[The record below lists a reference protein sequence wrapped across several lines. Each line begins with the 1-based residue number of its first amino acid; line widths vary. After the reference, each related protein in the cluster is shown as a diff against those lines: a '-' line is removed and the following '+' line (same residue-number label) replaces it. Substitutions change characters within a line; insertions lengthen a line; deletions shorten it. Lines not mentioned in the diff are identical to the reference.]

1 VVTRGGGGIKGSKES
16 AMMFSNGKKWMLTA
30 AIAGA
35 MTALSAVEAKAG
47 FTEIGKGRK
56 AEANQEQILEHT
68 YGGNFVANG
77 ANFSNGSVTATRVDD
92 GNDAVFSSTE
102 ITSARTVAAF
112 AKRKQA
118 FGYFGGSS
126 GGAFQKLFDVSGT
139 SGFDV
144 GGTADGLGSVLDG
157 SIRFSRSEKLT
168 KAFSSLAS
176 ENRDG
181 RDHMIT
187 YKVTGLEGQTNPVYL
202 MFWEDKW
209 GRRSDFDFNDLVVEV
224 KGASGEPLLIPLPAA
239 AWSGLGSLAGLGMLM
254 GWKRARRWGG

>member
-1 VVTRGGGGIKGSKES
+1 MTR
-16 AMMFSNGKKWMLTA
+16 SNGKW
-30 AIAGA
+30 I
-35 MTALSAVEAKAG
+35 LSATIVGAVAAFGAVDAHAG

-68 YGGNFVANG
+68 YGGDFVANG
-77 ANFSNGSVTATRVDD
+77 ANFSNGTVTATRLDD
-92 GNDAVFSSTE
+92 GNDSVWSSTQVS
-102 ITSARTVAAF
+102 SARTVAAF

-126 GGAFQKLFDVSGT
+126 GGDFKKLFDVSGT

-144 GGTADGLGSVLDG
+144 QGNATGLGSVLDG
-157 SIRFSRSEKLT
+157 SIRFGRSEKLT

-187 YKVTGLEGQTNPVYL
+187 YKVTGLDGTTNPVYL

-224 KGASGEPLLIPLPAA
+224 KGAQGEPLLIPLPAA

-254 GWKRARRWGG
+254 GWKRARRWVG